1 MSITFSIPNKRGF
14 LGFQKVLKISELLG
28 FVDGLE
34 PHPIQKELVYLG
46 LDKLALLRCWVPA
59 KSGRYIDLEYDKT
72 QQTYN
77 VRILTPSTLADWS
90 QALTLIS
97 KLSSRLGTSIRDE
110 HGREYSSSNVWDYPY
125 QEDIVF
131 GLEDFL
137 KSGYELVYQDG
148 IRRTLALSPHLVE
161 GFLKAD
167 NPAQSYSD
175 FFTTRQYIGAYD
187 AQSKFYGSEQN
198 EKILG
203 TYTLTAGVDTILPL
217 VPTLAPEDTEYID
230 ESKLSWC
237 CNLVG
242 CDDADPDNLEKF
254 FIYKRI
260 SYSDFLD
267 KLPENMTQLFDAEKV
282 LVSAMTFSQ
291 MKALFEDCQEFVL

>member
-1 MSITFSIPNKRGF
+1 MSITFSISNKRGF

-34 PHPIQKELVYLG
+34 PHPIQKEFVYLG

-77 VRILTPSTLADWS
+77 VQILTPSTLADWS
-90 QALTLIS
+90 QALTLVS

-110 HGREYSSSNVWDYPY
+110 HGREYSSSSVWDYPY

-137 KSGYELVYQDG
+137 KSGYPLVYQDG
-148 IRRTLALSPHLVE
+148 VRRRIALSPQMVE
-161 GFLKAD
+161 GFLKED

-175 FFTTRQYIGAYD
+175 FFTLRQYLDAYD
-187 AQSKFYGSEQN
+187 AQSKFYGNEQN
-198 EKILG
+198 QQILG
-203 TYTLTAGVDTILPL
+203 VYTLTAGFDTILPFEL
-217 VPTLAPEDTEYID
+217 SLAPEDVEYID

-242 CDDADPDNLEKF
+242 CDDTDPDNVEKF
-254 FIYKRI
+254 FFYKRI

-267 KLPENMTQLFDAEKV
+267 RLPKDMAQVFDGEKIYV
-282 LVSAMTFSQ
+282 PAMTFAQ
-291 MKALFEDCQEFVL
+291 MKDLFDSCSEFV

>member
-1 MSITFSIPNKRGF
+1 MSITFSVSNKRGF

-34 PHPIQKELVYLG
+34 PHPIQKEFMYLG
-46 LDKLALLRCWVPA
+46 LDKIALLKCWVPA

-110 HGREYSSSNVWDYPY
+110 HGREYSSSSVWDYPY

-137 KSGYELVYQDG
+137 KSGYPLVYQDG
-148 IRRTLALSPHLVE
+148 VRRRIALIPQMVE
-161 GFLKAD
+161 GFLKED

-175 FFTTRQYIGAYD
+175 FFTLRQYLDAYD
-187 AQSKFYGSEQN
+187 AQSKFYGNEQN
-198 EKILG
+198 QQILG
-203 TYTLTAGVDTILPL
+203 VYTLTAGVDTILPFEL
-217 VPTLAPEDTEYID
+217 SLAPEDVEYID

-242 CDDADPDNLEKF
+242 CDDTDPDNVEKF
-254 FIYKRI
+254 FFYKRI
-260 SYSDFLD
+260 SYSDLLD
-267 KLPENMTQLFDAEKV
+267 RLPKDMAQVFDGEKIYV
-282 LVSAMTFSQ
+282 PAMTFAQ
-291 MKALFEDCQEFVL
+291 MKDLFDSCSEFV

>member
-1 MSITFSIPNKRGF
+1 MSITFSVSNKRGF

-34 PHPIQKELVYLG
+34 PHPIQKEFVYLG

-77 VRILTPSTLADWS
+77 VQILTPSTLADWS
-90 QALTLIS
+90 QALTLVS

-110 HGREYSSSNVWDYPY
+110 HGREYSSSSVWDYPY

-137 KSGYELVYQDG
+137 KSGYPLVYQDG
-148 IRRTLALSPHLVE
+148 VRRRIALSPQMVE
-161 GFLKAD
+161 GFLKED

-175 FFTTRQYIGAYD
+175 FFTLRQYLDAYD
-187 AQSKFYGSEQN
+187 AQSKFYGNEQN
-198 EKILG
+198 QQILG
-203 TYTLTAGVDTILPL
+203 VYTLTAGVDTILPFEL
-217 VPTLAPEDTEYID
+217 SLAPEDVEYID

-242 CDDADPDNLEKF
+242 CDDTDPDNVEKF
-254 FIYKRI
+254 FFYKRI
-260 SYSDFLD
+260 SYSDFLER
-267 KLPENMTQLFDAEKV
+267 LPKNMAQVFDGEKIYV
-282 LVSAMTFSQ
+282 PAMTFAQ
-291 MKALFEDCQEFVL
+291 MKDHFDSCSEFV

>member
-1 MSITFSIPNKRGF
+1 MSITFSISNKRGF

-34 PHPIQKELVYLG
+34 PHPIQKEFVYLG

-77 VRILTPSTLADWS
+77 VQILTPSTLADWS
-90 QALTLIS
+90 QALTLVS

-110 HGREYSSSNVWDYPY
+110 HGREYSSSSVWDYPY

-137 KSGYELVYQDG
+137 KSGYPLVYQDG
-148 IRRTLALSPHLVE
+148 VRRRIALIPQMVE
-161 GFLKAD
+161 GFLKED

-175 FFTTRQYIGAYD
+175 FFTLRQYLDAYD
-187 AQSKFYGSEQN
+187 AQSKFYGNEQN
-198 EKILG
+198 QQILG
-203 TYTLTAGVDTILPL
+203 VYTLTAGVDTILPFEL
-217 VPTLAPEDTEYID
+217 SLAPEDVEYID

-242 CDDADPDNLEKF
+242 CDDTDPDNVEKF
-254 FIYKRI
+254 FFYKRI
-260 SYSDFLD
+260 SYSDLLD
-267 KLPENMTQLFDAEKV
+267 RLPKDMAQVFDGEKIYV
-282 LVSAMTFSQ
+282 PAMTFAQ
-291 MKALFEDCQEFVL
+291 MKDLFDSCSEFV

>member
-34 PHPIQKELVYLG
+34 PHPIQKEFVYLG

-77 VRILTPSTLADWS
+77 VQILTPSTLADWS
-90 QALTLIS
+90 QALTLVS

-110 HGREYSSSNVWDYPY
+110 HGREYSSSSVWDYPY

-137 KSGYELVYQDG
+137 KSGFPLVYQDG
-148 IRRTLALSPHLVE
+148 VRRRIALSPQMVE
-161 GFLKAD
+161 GFLKED

-175 FFTTRQYIGAYD
+175 FFTLRQYLDAYD
-187 AQSKFYGSEQN
+187 AQSKFYGNEQN
-198 EKILG
+198 QQILG
-203 TYTLTAGVDTILPL
+203 VYTLTAGVDTILPFEL
-217 VPTLAPEDTEYID
+217 SLAPEDVEYID

-242 CDDADPDNLEKF
+242 CDDTDPDNVEKF
-254 FIYKRI
+254 FFYKRI
-260 SYSDFLD
+260 SYSDFLER
-267 KLPENMTQLFDAEKV
+267 LPKDMAQVFDGEKIYVPAITFAQMKDLFD
-282 LVSAMTFSQ
+282 S
-291 MKALFEDCQEFVL
+291 CPEFV

>member
-34 PHPIQKELVYLG
+34 PHPIQKEFVYLG

-77 VRILTPSTLADWS
+77 VQILTPSTLADWS
-90 QALTLIS
+90 QALTLVS

-110 HGREYSSSNVWDYPY
+110 HGREYSSSSVWDYPY

-175 FFTTRQYIGAYD
+175 FFTLRQYLDAYD
-187 AQSKFYGSEQN
+187 AQSKFYGNEQN
-198 EKILG
+198 QQILG
-203 TYTLTAGVDTILPL
+203 VYTLTAGVDTILPFEL
-217 VPTLAPEDTEYID
+217 SLAPEDVEYID

-242 CDDADPDNLEKF
+242 CDDTDPDNVEKF
-254 FIYKRI
+254 FFYKRI
-260 SYSDFLD
+260 SYSDLLD
-267 KLPENMTQLFDAEKV
+267 RLPKDMAQVFDGEKIYV
-282 LVSAMTFSQ
+282 PAMTFAQ
-291 MKALFEDCQEFVL
+291 MKDLFDSCSEFV

>member
-34 PHPIQKELVYLG
+34 PHPIQKEFVYLG

-77 VRILTPSTLADWS
+77 VQILTPSTLADWS
-90 QALTLIS
+90 QALTLVS

-110 HGREYSSSNVWDYPY
+110 HGREYSSSSVWDYPY

-137 KSGYELVYQDG
+137 KSGFPLVYQDG
-148 IRRTLALSPHLVE
+148 VRRRIALSPQMVE
-161 GFLKAD
+161 EFLKED

-175 FFTTRQYIGAYD
+175 FFTLRQYLDAYD
-187 AQSKFYGSEQN
+187 AQSKFYGNEQN
-198 EKILG
+198 QQILG
-203 TYTLTAGVDTILPL
+203 VYTLTAGIDTILPFEL
-217 VPTLAPEDTEYID
+217 SLAPEDVEYID

-242 CDDADPDNLEKF
+242 CDDTDPDNVEKF
-254 FIYKRI
+254 FFYKRI

-267 KLPENMTQLFDAEKV
+267 RLPKDMAQVFDGEKIYV
-282 LVSAMTFSQ
+282 PAMTFAQ
-291 MKALFEDCQEFVL
+291 MKDLFDSCSEFV

>member
-1 MSITFSIPNKRGF
+1 MSITFSVSNKRGF

-110 HGREYSSSNVWDYPY
+110 HGREYSSSSVWDYPY

-137 KSGYELVYQDG
+137 KSGYPLVYQDG
-148 IRRTLALSPHLVE
+148 VRRRIALIPQMVE
-161 GFLKAD
+161 GFLKED

-175 FFTTRQYIGAYD
+175 FFTLRQYLDAYD
-187 AQSKFYGSEQN
+187 AQSKFYGNEQN
-198 EKILG
+198 QQILG
-203 TYTLTAGVDTILPL
+203 VYTLTAGVDTILPFEL
-217 VPTLAPEDTEYID
+217 SLAPEDVEYID

-242 CDDADPDNLEKF
+242 CDDTDPDNVEKF
-254 FIYKRI
+254 FFYKRI
-260 SYSDFLD
+260 SYSDLLD
-267 KLPENMTQLFDAEKV
+267 RLPKDMAQVFDGEKIYV
-282 LVSAMTFSQ
+282 PAMTFAQ
-291 MKALFEDCQEFVL
+291 MKDLFDSCSEFV

>member
-1 MSITFSIPNKRGF
+1 MSITFSVSNKRGF

-34 PHPIQKELVYLG
+34 PHPIQKEFVYLG

-77 VRILTPSTLADWS
+77 VQILTPSTLADWS
-90 QALTLIS
+90 QALTLVS
-97 KLSSRLGTSIRDE
+97 KLSSRLGTSILDE
-110 HGREYSSSNVWDYPY
+110 HGREYSSSSVWDYPY

-137 KSGYELVYQDG
+137 KSGYPLVYQDG
-148 IRRTLALSPHLVE
+148 VRRRIALIPQMVE
-161 GFLKAD
+161 GFLKED

-175 FFTTRQYIGAYD
+175 FFTLRQYLDAYD
-187 AQSKFYGSEQN
+187 AQSKFYGNEQN
-198 EKILG
+198 QQILG
-203 TYTLTAGVDTILPL
+203 VYTLTAGVDTILPFEL
-217 VPTLAPEDTEYID
+217 SLAPEDVEYID

-242 CDDADPDNLEKF
+242 CDDTDPDNVEKF
-254 FIYKRI
+254 FFYKRI
-260 SYSDFLD
+260 SYSDLLD
-267 KLPENMTQLFDAEKV
+267 RLPKDMAQVFDGEKIYV
-282 LVSAMTFSQ
+282 PAMTFAQ
-291 MKALFEDCQEFVL
+291 MKDLFDSCSEFV

>member
-1 MSITFSIPNKRGF
+1 MSITFSISNKRGF

-34 PHPIQKELVYLG
+34 PHPIQKEFVYLG

-77 VRILTPSTLADWS
+77 VQILTPSTLADWS
-90 QALTLIS
+90 QALTLVS

-110 HGREYSSSNVWDYPY
+110 HGREYSSSSVWDYPY

-137 KSGYELVYQDG
+137 KSGYPLVYQDG
-148 IRRTLALSPHLVE
+148 VRRRIALIPQMVE
-161 GFLKAD
+161 GFLKED

-175 FFTTRQYIGAYD
+175 FFTLRQYLDAYD
-187 AQSKFYGSEQN
+187 AQSKFYGNEQN
-198 EKILG
+198 QQILG
-203 TYTLTAGVDTILPL
+203 VYTLTAGVDTILPFEL
-217 VPTLAPEDTEYID
+217 SLAPEDVEYID

-242 CDDADPDNLEKF
+242 CDDTDPDNVEKF
-254 FIYKRI
+254 FFYKRI

-267 KLPENMTQLFDAEKV
+267 RLPKDMAQVFDGEKIYV
-282 LVSAMTFSQ
+282 PAMTFAQ
-291 MKALFEDCQEFVL
+291 MKDLFDSCSEFV

>member
-34 PHPIQKELVYLG
+34 PHPIQKEFVYLG

-77 VRILTPSTLADWS
+77 VQILTPSTLADWS
-90 QALTLIS
+90 QALTLVS

-110 HGREYSSSNVWDYPY
+110 HGREYSSSSVWDYPY

-137 KSGYELVYQDG
+137 KSGFPLVYQDG
-148 IRRTLALSPHLVE
+148 VRRRIALSPQMVE
-161 GFLKAD
+161 GFLKED

-175 FFTTRQYIGAYD
+175 FFTLRQYLDAYD
-187 AQSKFYGSEQN
+187 AQSKFYGNEQN
-198 EKILG
+198 QQILG
-203 TYTLTAGVDTILPL
+203 VYTLTAGIDTILPFEL
-217 VPTLAPEDTEYID
+217 SLAPEDVEYID

-242 CDDADPDNLEKF
+242 CDDTDPDNVEKF
-254 FIYKRI
+254 FFYKRI

-267 KLPENMTQLFDAEKV
+267 RLPKDMAQVFDGEKIYV
-282 LVSAMTFSQ
+282 PAMTFAQ
-291 MKALFEDCQEFVL
+291 MKDLFDSCSEFV

>member
-1 MSITFSIPNKRGF
+1 MSITFSVSNKRGF

-34 PHPIQKELVYLG
+34 PHPIQKEFVYLG

-77 VRILTPSTLADWS
+77 VQILTPSTLADWS
-90 QALTLIS
+90 QALTLVS

-110 HGREYSSSNVWDYPY
+110 HGREYSSSSVWDYPY

-137 KSGYELVYQDG
+137 KSGYPLVYQDG
-148 IRRTLALSPHLVE
+148 VRRRIALSPQMVE
-161 GFLKAD
+161 GFLKED

-175 FFTTRQYIGAYD
+175 FFTLRQYLDAYD
-187 AQSKFYGSEQN
+187 AQSKFYGNEQN
-198 EKILG
+198 QQILG
-203 TYTLTAGVDTILPL
+203 VYTLTAGVDTILPFEL
-217 VPTLAPEDTEYID
+217 SLAPEDVEYID

-242 CDDADPDNLEKF
+242 CDDTDPDNVEKF
-254 FIYKRI
+254 FFYKRI
-260 SYSDFLD
+260 SYSDFLER
-267 KLPENMTQLFDAEKV
+267 LPKNMAQVFDGEKIYV
-282 LVSAMTFSQ
+282 PAMTFAQ
-291 MKALFEDCQEFVL
+291 MKDLFDSCSEFV

>member
-1 MSITFSIPNKRGF
+1 MSITFSVSNKRGF

-34 PHPIQKELVYLG
+34 PHPIQKEFVYLG

-77 VRILTPSTLADWS
+77 VQILTPSTLADWS
-90 QALTLIS
+90 QALTLVS

-110 HGREYSSSNVWDYPY
+110 HGREYSSSSVWDYPY

-137 KSGYELVYQDG
+137 KSGYPLVYQDG
-148 IRRTLALSPHLVE
+148 VRRRIALSPQMVE
-161 GFLKAD
+161 GFLKED
-167 NPAQSYSD
+167 NPAQSFSD
-175 FFTTRQYIGAYD
+175 FFTLRQYLDAYD
-187 AQSKFYGSEQN
+187 AQSKFYGNEQN
-198 EKILG
+198 QQILG
-203 TYTLTAGVDTILPL
+203 VYTLTAGVDTILPFEL
-217 VPTLAPEDTEYID
+217 SLAPEDVEYID

-242 CDDADPDNLEKF
+242 CDDTDPDNVEKF
-254 FIYKRI
+254 FFYKRI
-260 SYSDFLD
+260 SYSDFLER
-267 KLPENMTQLFDAEKV
+267 LPKNMAQVFDGEKIYV
-282 LVSAMTFSQ
+282 PAMTFAQ
-291 MKALFEDCQEFVL
+291 MKELFDSCPELV

>member
-1 MSITFSIPNKRGF
+1 MSITFSVSNKRGF

-34 PHPIQKELVYLG
+34 PHPIQKEFVYLG

-77 VRILTPSTLADWS
+77 VQILTPSTLADWS
-90 QALTLIS
+90 QALTLVS

-110 HGREYSSSNVWDYPY
+110 HGREYSSSSVWDYPY

-137 KSGYELVYQDG
+137 KSGYPLVYQDG
-148 IRRTLALSPHLVE
+148 VRRRIALIPQMVE
-161 GFLKAD
+161 GFLKED

-175 FFTTRQYIGAYD
+175 FFTLRQYLDAYD
-187 AQSKFYGSEQN
+187 AQSKFYGNEQN
-198 EKILG
+198 QQILG
-203 TYTLTAGVDTILPL
+203 VYTLTAGVDTILPFEL
-217 VPTLAPEDTEYID
+217 SLAPEDVEYID

-242 CDDADPDNLEKF
+242 CDDTDPDNVEKF
-254 FIYKRI
+254 FFYKRI
-260 SYSDFLD
+260 SYSDLLD
-267 KLPENMTQLFDAEKV
+267 RLPKDMAQVFDGEKIYV
-282 LVSAMTFSQ
+282 PAMTFAQ
-291 MKALFEDCQEFVL
+291 MKDLFDSCSEFV

>member
-1 MSITFSIPNKRGF
+1 MSITFSISNKRGF

-34 PHPIQKELVYLG
+34 PHPIQKEFVYLG

-110 HGREYSSSNVWDYPY
+110 HGREYSSSSVWDYPY

-137 KSGYELVYQDG
+137 KSGYPLVYQDG
-148 IRRTLALSPHLVE
+148 VRRRIALIPQMVE
-161 GFLKAD
+161 GFLKED

-175 FFTTRQYIGAYD
+175 FFTLRQYLDAYD
-187 AQSKFYGSEQN
+187 AQSKFYGNEQN
-198 EKILG
+198 QQILG
-203 TYTLTAGVDTILPL
+203 VYTLTAGVDTILPFEL
-217 VPTLAPEDTEYID
+217 SLAPEDVEYID

-242 CDDADPDNLEKF
+242 CDDTDPDNVEKF
-254 FIYKRI
+254 FFYKRI
-260 SYSDFLD
+260 SYSDLLD
-267 KLPENMTQLFDAEKV
+267 RLPKDMAQVFDGEKIYV
-282 LVSAMTFSQ
+282 PAMTFAQ
-291 MKALFEDCQEFVL
+291 MKDLFDSCSEFV

>member
-34 PHPIQKELVYLG
+34 PHPIQKEFVYLG

-110 HGREYSSSNVWDYPY
+110 HGREYSSSSVWDYPY

-148 IRRTLALSPHLVE
+148 IRRTLALSPHLV
-161 GFLKAD
+161 
-167 NPAQSYSD
+167 
-175 FFTTRQYIGAYD
+175 
-187 AQSKFYGSEQN
+187 
-198 EKILG
+198 
-203 TYTLTAGVDTILPL
+203 
-217 VPTLAPEDTEYID
+217 
-230 ESKLSWC
+230 
-237 CNLVG
+237 
-242 CDDADPDNLEKF
+242 
-254 FIYKRI
+254 
-260 SYSDFLD
+260 
-267 KLPENMTQLFDAEKV
+267 
-282 LVSAMTFSQ
+282 
-291 MKALFEDCQEFVL
+291 

>member
-1 MSITFSIPNKRGF
+1 MSITFSISNKRGF

-34 PHPIQKELVYLG
+34 PHPIQKEFVYLG

-77 VRILTPSTLADWS
+77 VQILTPSTLADWS
-90 QALTLIS
+90 QALTLVS

-110 HGREYSSSNVWDYPY
+110 HGREYSSSSVWDYPY

-137 KSGYELVYQDG
+137 KSGFPLVYQDG
-148 IRRTLALSPHLVE
+148 VRRRIALSPQMVE
-161 GFLKAD
+161 EFLKED

-175 FFTTRQYIGAYD
+175 FFTLRQYLDAYD
-187 AQSKFYGSEQN
+187 AQSKFYGNEQN
-198 EKILG
+198 QQILG
-203 TYTLTAGVDTILPL
+203 VYTLTAGIDTILPFEL
-217 VPTLAPEDTEYID
+217 SLAPEDVEYID

-242 CDDADPDNLEKF
+242 CDDTDPDNVEKF
-254 FIYKRI
+254 FFYKRI

-267 KLPENMTQLFDAEKV
+267 RLPKDMAQVFDGEKIYV
-282 LVSAMTFSQ
+282 PAMTFAQ
-291 MKALFEDCQEFVL
+291 MKDLFDSCSEFV

>member
-1 MSITFSIPNKRGF
+1 MSITFSISNKRGL

-34 PHPIQKELVYLG
+34 PHPIQKEFVYLG

-77 VRILTPSTLADWS
+77 VQILTPSTLADWS
-90 QALTLIS
+90 QALTLVS

-110 HGREYSSSNVWDYPY
+110 HGREFSSSSVWDYPY

-137 KSGYELVYQDG
+137 KSGYPLVYQDG
-148 IRRTLALSPHLVE
+148 VRRRIALSPQMVE
-161 GFLKAD
+161 GFLKED

-175 FFTTRQYIGAYD
+175 FFTLRQYLDAYD
-187 AQSKFYGSEQN
+187 AQSKFYGNEQN
-198 EKILG
+198 QQILG
-203 TYTLTAGVDTILPL
+203 VYTLTAGVDTILPFEL
-217 VPTLAPEDTEYID
+217 SLAPEDVEYID

-242 CDDADPDNLEKF
+242 CDDTDPDNVEKF
-254 FIYKRI
+254 FFYKRI
-260 SYSDFLD
+260 SYSDFLER
-267 KLPENMTQLFDAEKV
+267 LPKNMAQVFDGEKIYV
-282 LVSAMTFSQ
+282 PAMTFAQ
-291 MKALFEDCQEFVL
+291 MKDLFDSCPELV

>member
-1 MSITFSIPNKRGF
+1 MSITFSISNKRGF

-34 PHPIQKELVYLG
+34 PHPIQKEFVYLG

-77 VRILTPSTLADWS
+77 VQILTPSTLADWS
-90 QALTLIS
+90 QALTLVS

-110 HGREYSSSNVWDYPY
+110 HGREYSSSSIWDYPY

-137 KSGYELVYQDG
+137 KSGFPLVYQDG
-148 IRRTLALSPHLVE
+148 VRRRIALSPQMVE
-161 GFLKAD
+161 GFLKED
-167 NPAQSYSD
+167 NPARSYSD
-175 FFTTRQYIGAYD
+175 FFTLRQYLDAFD
-187 AQSKFYGSEQN
+187 AQSKFYGNEQN
-198 EKILG
+198 QQILG
-203 TYTLTAGVDTILPL
+203 VYTLTAGVDTILPFEL
-217 VPTLAPEDTEYID
+217 SLAPEDVEYID

-242 CDDADPDNLEKF
+242 CDDTDPDNVEKF
-254 FIYKRI
+254 FFYKRI

-267 KLPENMTQLFDAEKV
+267 RLPKDMAHVFDGEKIYV
-282 LVSAMTFSQ
+282 PAMTFAQ
-291 MKALFEDCQEFVL
+291 MKDLFDSCPELV

>member
-1 MSITFSIPNKRGF
+1 MSITFSVSNKRGF

-34 PHPIQKELVYLG
+34 PHPIQKEFVYLG

-77 VRILTPSTLADWS
+77 VQILTPSTLADWS
-90 QALTLIS
+90 QALTLVS

-110 HGREYSSSNVWDYPY
+110 HGREYSSSSVWDYPY

-137 KSGYELVYQDG
+137 KSGYPLVYQDG
-148 IRRTLALSPHLVE
+148 VRRRIALSPQMVE
-161 GFLKAD
+161 GFLKED

-175 FFTTRQYIGAYD
+175 FFTLRQYLDAYD
-187 AQSKFYGSEQN
+187 AQSKFYGNEQN
-198 EKILG
+198 QQILG
-203 TYTLTAGVDTILPL
+203 VYTLTAGVDTILPFEL
-217 VPTLAPEDTEYID
+217 SLAPEDVEYID

-242 CDDADPDNLEKF
+242 CDDTDPDNVEKF
-254 FIYKRI
+254 FFYKRI

-267 KLPENMTQLFDAEKV
+267 RLPKDMAQVFDGEKIYV
-282 LVSAMTFSQ
+282 PAMTFAQ
-291 MKALFEDCQEFVL
+291 MKDLFDSCSEFV

>member
-34 PHPIQKELVYLG
+34 PHPIQKEFVYLG

-77 VRILTPSTLADWS
+77 VQILTPSTLADWS
-90 QALTLIS
+90 QALTLVS

-110 HGREYSSSNVWDYPY
+110 HGREYSSSSVWDYPY

-137 KSGYELVYQDG
+137 KSGFPLVYQDG
-148 IRRTLALSPHLVE
+148 VRRRIALNPQMVE
-161 GFLKAD
+161 GILKED
-167 NPAQSYSD
+167 NPARSYSD
-175 FFTTRQYIGAYD
+175 FFTLRQYLDAFD
-187 AQSKFYGSEQN
+187 AQSKFYGNEQN
-198 EKILG
+198 QQILG
-203 TYTLTAGVDTILPL
+203 VYTLTAGVDTILPFEL
-217 VPTLAPEDTEYID
+217 SLAPEDVEYID

-242 CDDADPDNLEKF
+242 CDDTDPDNVEKF
-254 FIYKRI
+254 FFYKRI

-267 KLPENMTQLFDAEKV
+267 RLPKDMAHVFDGEKIYVPGMTFAQMKDLFDSCPE
-282 LVSAMTFSQ
+282 LV
-291 MKALFEDCQEFVL
+291 

>member
-1 MSITFSIPNKRGF
+1 MSITFSISNKRGF

-34 PHPIQKELVYLG
+34 PHPIQKEFVYLG

-77 VRILTPSTLADWS
+77 VQILTPSTLADWS
-90 QALTLIS
+90 QALTLVS

-110 HGREYSSSNVWDYPY
+110 HGREYSSSSVWDYPY

-137 KSGYELVYQDG
+137 KSGYPLVYQDG
-148 IRRTLALSPHLVE
+148 VRRRIALIPQMVE
-161 GFLKAD
+161 GFLKED

-175 FFTTRQYIGAYD
+175 FFTLRQYLDAYD
-187 AQSKFYGSEQN
+187 AQSKFYGNEQN
-198 EKILG
+198 QQILG
-203 TYTLTAGVDTILPL
+203 VYTLTAGVDTILPFEL
-217 VPTLAPEDTEYID
+217 SLAPEDVEYID

-242 CDDADPDNLEKF
+242 CDDTDPDNVEKF
-254 FIYKRI
+254 FFYKRI

-267 KLPENMTQLFDAEKV
+267 RLPKDMAHVFDGEKIYV
-282 LVSAMTFSQ
+282 PAMTFAQ
-291 MKALFEDCQEFVL
+291 MKDLFDSCPELV

>member
-34 PHPIQKELVYLG
+34 PHPIQKEFVYLG

-77 VRILTPSTLADWS
+77 VQILTPSTLADWS
-90 QALTLIS
+90 QALTLVS

-110 HGREYSSSNVWDYPY
+110 HGREYSSSSVWDYPY

-137 KSGYELVYQDG
+137 KSGYPLVYQDG
-148 IRRTLALSPHLVE
+148 VRRRIALSPQMVE
-161 GFLKAD
+161 GFLKED

-175 FFTTRQYIGAYD
+175 FFTLRQYLDAYD
-187 AQSKFYGSEQN
+187 AQSKFYGNEQN
-198 EKILG
+198 QQILG
-203 TYTLTAGVDTILPL
+203 VYTLTAGVDTILPFEL
-217 VPTLAPEDTEYID
+217 SLAPEDVEYID

-242 CDDADPDNLEKF
+242 CDDTDPDNVEKF
-254 FIYKRI
+254 FFYKRI

-267 KLPENMTQLFDAEKV
+267 RLPKDMAQVFDGEKIYV
-282 LVSAMTFSQ
+282 PAMTFAQ
-291 MKALFEDCQEFVL
+291 MKDLFDSCSEFV

>member
-1 MSITFSIPNKRGF
+1 M
-14 LGFQKVLKISELLG
+14 LG

-34 PHPIQKELVYLG
+34 PHPIQKEFVYLG

-77 VRILTPSTLADWS
+77 VQILTPSTLADWS
-90 QALTLIS
+90 QALTLVS

-110 HGREYSSSNVWDYPY
+110 HGREYSSSSVWDYPY

-137 KSGYELVYQDG
+137 KSGYPLVYQDG
-148 IRRTLALSPHLVE
+148 VRRRIALSPQMVE
-161 GFLKAD
+161 GFLKED

-175 FFTTRQYIGAYD
+175 FFTLRQYLDAYD
-187 AQSKFYGSEQN
+187 AQSKFYGNEQN
-198 EKILG
+198 QQILG
-203 TYTLTAGVDTILPL
+203 VYTLTAGVDTILPFEL
-217 VPTLAPEDTEYID
+217 SLAPEDVEYID

-242 CDDADPDNLEKF
+242 CDDTDPDNVEKF
-254 FIYKRI
+254 FFYKRI
-260 SYSDFLD
+260 SYSDFLER
-267 KLPENMTQLFDAEKV
+267 LPKNMAQVFDGEKIYV
-282 LVSAMTFSQ
+282 PAMTFAQ
-291 MKALFEDCQEFVL
+291 MKELFDSCPELV

>member
-1 MSITFSIPNKRGF
+1 MSITFSVSNKRGF

-34 PHPIQKELVYLG
+34 PHPIQKEFVYLG

-77 VRILTPSTLADWS
+77 VQILTPSTLADWS
-90 QALTLIS
+90 QALTLVS

-110 HGREYSSSNVWDYPY
+110 HGREYSSSSVWDYPY

-131 GLEDFL
+131 GLENFL
-137 KSGYELVYQDG
+137 KSGYPLVYQDG
-148 IRRTLALSPHLVE
+148 VRRRIALNPQMVE
-161 GFLKAD
+161 GILKED
-167 NPAQSYSD
+167 NPARSYSD
-175 FFTTRQYIGAYD
+175 FFTLRQYLDAFD
-187 AQSKFYGSEQN
+187 AQSKFYGNEQN
-198 EKILG
+198 QQILG
-203 TYTLTAGVDTILPL
+203 VYTLTAGVDTILPFEL
-217 VPTLAPEDTEYID
+217 SLAPEDVEYID

-242 CDDADPDNLEKF
+242 CDDTDPDNVEKF
-254 FIYKRI
+254 FFYKRI

-267 KLPENMTQLFDAEKV
+267 RLPKDMAHVFDGEKIYV
-282 LVSAMTFSQ
+282 PAMTFAQ
-291 MKALFEDCQEFVL
+291 MKDLFDSCPELV

>member
-1 MSITFSIPNKRGF
+1 MSITFSISNKRGF

-34 PHPIQKELVYLG
+34 PHPIQKEFVYLG

-77 VRILTPSTLADWS
+77 VQILTPSTLADWS
-90 QALTLIS
+90 QALTLVS

-110 HGREYSSSNVWDYPY
+110 HGREYSSSSVWDYPY

-137 KSGYELVYQDG
+137 KSGFPLVYQDG
-148 IRRTLALSPHLVE
+148 VRRRIALSPQMVE
-161 GFLKAD
+161 EFLKED

-175 FFTTRQYIGAYD
+175 FFTLRQYLDAYD
-187 AQSKFYGSEQN
+187 AQSKFYGNEQN
-198 EKILG
+198 QQILG
-203 TYTLTAGVDTILPL
+203 VYTLTAGVDTILPFEL
-217 VPTLAPEDTEYID
+217 SLAPEDVEYID

-242 CDDADPDNLEKF
+242 CDDTDPDNVEKF
-254 FIYKRI
+254 FFYKRI
-260 SYSDFLD
+260 SYSDFLER
-267 KLPENMTQLFDAEKV
+267 LPKNMAQVFDGEKIYV
-282 LVSAMTFSQ
+282 PAMTFAQ
-291 MKALFEDCQEFVL
+291 MKELFDSCPELV

>member
-34 PHPIQKELVYLG
+34 PHPIQKEFVYLG

-110 HGREYSSSNVWDYPY
+110 HGREYSSSSVWDYPY

-137 KSGYELVYQDG
+137 KSGYPLVYQDG
-148 IRRTLALSPHLVE
+148 VRRRIALIPQMVE
-161 GFLKAD
+161 GFLKED

-175 FFTTRQYIGAYD
+175 FFTLRQYLDAYD
-187 AQSKFYGSEQN
+187 AQSKFYGNEQN
-198 EKILG
+198 QQILG
-203 TYTLTAGVDTILPL
+203 VYTLTAGVDTILPFEL
-217 VPTLAPEDTEYID
+217 SLAPEDVEYID

-242 CDDADPDNLEKF
+242 CDDTDPDNVEKF
-254 FIYKRI
+254 FFYKRI
-260 SYSDFLD
+260 SYSDLLD
-267 KLPENMTQLFDAEKV
+267 RLPKDMAQVFDGEKIYV
-282 LVSAMTFSQ
+282 PAMTFAQ
-291 MKALFEDCQEFVL
+291 MKDLFDSCSEFV

>member
-1 MSITFSIPNKRGF
+1 MSITFSVSNKRGF

-34 PHPIQKELVYLG
+34 PHPIQKEFVYLG

-77 VRILTPSTLADWS
+77 VQILTPSTLADWS
-90 QALTLIS
+90 QALTLVS

-110 HGREYSSSNVWDYPY
+110 HGREYSSSSVWDYPY

-137 KSGYELVYQDG
+137 KSGYPLVYQDG
-148 IRRTLALSPHLVE
+148 VRRRIALSPQMVE
-161 GFLKAD
+161 GFLKED

-175 FFTTRQYIGAYD
+175 FFTLRQYLDAYD
-187 AQSKFYGSEQN
+187 AQSKFYGNDQN
-198 EKILG
+198 QQILG
-203 TYTLTAGVDTILPL
+203 VYTLTAGVDTILPFEL
-217 VPTLAPEDTEYID
+217 SLAPEDVEYID

-242 CDDADPDNLEKF
+242 CDDTDPDNVEKF
-254 FIYKRI
+254 FFYKRI
-260 SYSDFLD
+260 SYSDFLER
-267 KLPENMTQLFDAEKV
+267 LPKDMAQVFDGEKIYV
-282 LVSAMTFSQ
+282 PAMTFAQ
-291 MKALFEDCQEFVL
+291 MKDLFDSCPELV

>member
-1 MSITFSIPNKRGF
+1 MSITFSVSNKRGF

-34 PHPIQKELVYLG
+34 PHPIQKEFVYLG
-46 LDKLALLRCWVPA
+46 LDKLVLLKCWVPA

-110 HGREYSSSNVWDYPY
+110 HGREYSSSSVWDYPY

-137 KSGYELVYQDG
+137 KSGYPLVYQDG
-148 IRRTLALSPHLVE
+148 VRRRIALSPQMVE
-161 GFLKAD
+161 GFLKED

-175 FFTTRQYIGAYD
+175 FFTLRQYLDAYD
-187 AQSKFYGSEQN
+187 AQSKFYGNEQN
-198 EKILG
+198 QQILG
-203 TYTLTAGVDTILPL
+203 VYTLTAGVDTILPFEL
-217 VPTLAPEDTEYID
+217 SLAPEDVEYID

-242 CDDADPDNLEKF
+242 CDDTDPDNVEKF
-254 FIYKRI
+254 FFYKRI
-260 SYSDFLD
+260 SYSDFLER
-267 KLPENMTQLFDAEKV
+267 LPKNMAQVFDGEKIYV
-282 LVSAMTFSQ
+282 PAMTFAQ
-291 MKALFEDCQEFVL
+291 MKELFDSCPELV

>member
-34 PHPIQKELVYLG
+34 PHPIQKEFVYLG

-77 VRILTPSTLADWS
+77 VQILTPSTLADWS
-90 QALTLIS
+90 QALTLVS

-110 HGREYSSSNVWDYPY
+110 HGREYSSSSVWDYPY

-137 KSGYELVYQDG
+137 KSGYPLVYQDG
-148 IRRTLALSPHLVE
+148 VRRRIALNPQMVE
-161 GFLKAD
+161 EFLKED

-175 FFTTRQYIGAYD
+175 FFTLRQYLDAYD
-187 AQSKFYGSEQN
+187 AQSKFYGNEQN
-198 EKILG
+198 QQILG
-203 TYTLTAGVDTILPL
+203 VYTLTAGVDTILPFEL
-217 VPTLAPEDTEYID
+217 SLAPEDVEYID

-242 CDDADPDNLEKF
+242 CDDTDPDNVEKF
-254 FIYKRI
+254 FFYKRI

-267 KLPENMTQLFDAEKV
+267 RLPKDMAHVFDGEKIYV
-282 LVSAMTFSQ
+282 PAMTFAQ
-291 MKALFEDCQEFVL
+291 MKDLFDSCPEFV

>member
-1 MSITFSIPNKRGF
+1 MSITFSVLNKRSL
-14 LGFQKVLKISELLG
+14 LGFQKVIKVSDLLG
-28 FVDGLE
+28 LVDGLE
-34 PHPIQKELVYLG
+34 PHPIQKEFVYLG

-77 VRILTPSTLADWS
+77 VQILTPSTLADWS
-90 QALTLIS
+90 QALTLVS

-110 HGREYSSSNVWDYPY
+110 HGREYSSSSVWDYPY

-137 KSGYELVYQDG
+137 KSGFPLVYQDG
-148 IRRTLALSPHLVE
+148 VRRRIALSPQMVE
-161 GFLKAD
+161 EFLKED

-175 FFTTRQYIGAYD
+175 FFTLRQYLDAYD
-187 AQSKFYGSEQN
+187 AQSKFYGNEQN
-198 EKILG
+198 QQILG
-203 TYTLTAGVDTILPL
+203 VYTLTAGIDTILPFEL
-217 VPTLAPEDTEYID
+217 SLAPEDVEYID

-242 CDDADPDNLEKF
+242 CDDTDPDNVEKF
-254 FIYKRI
+254 FFYKRI

-267 KLPENMTQLFDAEKV
+267 RLPKDMAQVFDGEKIYV
-282 LVSAMTFSQ
+282 PAMTFAQ
-291 MKALFEDCQEFVL
+291 MKDLFDSCSEFV

>member
-1 MSITFSIPNKRGF
+1 MSITFSVSNKRGF

-34 PHPIQKELVYLG
+34 PHPIQKEFVYLG

-59 KSGRYIDLEYDKT
+59 KSGHYIDLEYDKT

-77 VRILTPSTLADWS
+77 VQILTPSTLADWS
-90 QALTLIS
+90 QALTLVS

-110 HGREYSSSNVWDYPY
+110 HGREYSSSSVWDYPY

-137 KSGYELVYQDG
+137 KSGYPLVYQDG
-148 IRRTLALSPHLVE
+148 VRRRIALIPQMVE
-161 GFLKAD
+161 GFLKED

-175 FFTTRQYIGAYD
+175 FFTLRQYLDAYD
-187 AQSKFYGSEQN
+187 AQSKFYGNEQN
-198 EKILG
+198 QQILG
-203 TYTLTAGVDTILPL
+203 VYTLTAGVDTILPFEL
-217 VPTLAPEDTEYID
+217 SLAPEDVEYID

-242 CDDADPDNLEKF
+242 CDDTDPDNVEKF
-254 FIYKRI
+254 FFYKRI
-260 SYSDFLD
+260 SYSDLLD
-267 KLPENMTQLFDAEKV
+267 RLPKDMAQVFDGEKIYV
-282 LVSAMTFSQ
+282 PAMTFAQ
-291 MKALFEDCQEFVL
+291 MKDLFDSCSEFV

>member
-1 MSITFSIPNKRGF
+1 MSITFSVSNKRGF

-34 PHPIQKELVYLG
+34 PHPIQKEFVYLG

-77 VRILTPSTLADWS
+77 VQILTPSTLADWS
-90 QALTLIS
+90 QALTLVS

-110 HGREYSSSNVWDYPY
+110 HGREYSSSSIWDYPY

-137 KSGYELVYQDG
+137 KSGFPLVYQDG
-148 IRRTLALSPHLVE
+148 VRRRIALSPQMVE
-161 GFLKAD
+161 GFLKED

-175 FFTTRQYIGAYD
+175 FFTLRQYLDAYD
-187 AQSKFYGSEQN
+187 AQSKFYGNEQN
-198 EKILG
+198 QQILG
-203 TYTLTAGVDTILPL
+203 VYTLTAGVDTILPFEL
-217 VPTLAPEDTEYID
+217 SLAPEDVEYID

-242 CDDADPDNLEKF
+242 CDDTDPDNVEKF
-254 FIYKRI
+254 FFYKRI

-267 KLPENMTQLFDAEKV
+267 RLPKDMAQVFDGEKIYV
-282 LVSAMTFSQ
+282 PAMTFAQ
-291 MKALFEDCQEFVL
+291 MKDLFDSCSEFV